1 MFNVSVINIRKLIKY
16 ILFFTLAIILYFI
29 FQKSSLKSKLTEFFS
44 SENSAPVLVASSNND
59 NNFQTSMNSSNSKDT
74 TKFSEFILNQTI
86 PGLSIINNQNQ
97 LGSETSYFEGKSS
110 IQFLLGQELTIM
122 NSINLAME
130 NSDSSIISNS
140 ASNGDNSNTNSNSSS
155 NNNSDTSS
163 SELEHAQTNVETT
176 VIDSGVPNKYTN
188 SYNGVTVKNGTNY
201 TLTDEILSPDNIS
214 INQQDVI
221 IFHTHTCESYTPTE
235 NFPYEESGTFRTTD
249 LDFSV
254 SRVGDALSDQLL
266 SYGFNVVHDKTYH
279 DYPAYS
285 GSYGRSQATVENLLV
300 SHPGTDIIIDL
311 HRDAIADTSYAPSV
325 IIGDE
330 TVAQLMFV
338 IGTDGGGL
346 EHPNWQQNL
355 KFAVKVQEKAN
366 ELYPGLFRPILLRNS
381 RYNQQLGKAACIIE
395 VGATGN
401 TLEQAM
407 GSMKYLSKI
416 LDEVLKN

>member
-1 MFNVSVINIRKLIKY
+1 MFNVRVINLRKLLK
-16 ILFFTLAIILYFI
+16 LAFIIILIFILYAILSNLPYNTKNISLEQTDLISDNSDFPLIIAKFI
-29 FQKSSLKSKLTEFFS
+29 F
-44 SENSAPVLVASSNND
+44 
-59 NNFQTSMNSSNSKDT
+59 
-74 TKFSEFILNQTI
+74 NQNI
-86 PGLSIINNQNQ
+86 PGLSILNNQSIID
-97 LGSETSYFEGKSS
+97 SETSYLEGHSS
-110 IQFLLGQELTIM
+110 IQYLIGQELSIIKSTKLAKEPIDYSLNESVQSDIS
-122 NSINLAME
+122 NS
-130 NSDSSIISNS
+130 SDSS
-140 ASNGDNSNTNSNSSS
+140 DSSS
-155 NNNSDTSS
+155 Q
-163 SELEHAQTNVETT
+163 LEHAPTNVATT
-176 VIDSGVPNKYTN
+176 VVENNVPNKYTD
-188 SYNGVTVKNGTNY
+188 SYNGVSIKNGTNY
-201 TLTDEILSPDNIS
+201 SLTEDILNPNNID
-214 INQQDVI
+214 INKNDI
-221 IFHTHTCESYTPTE
+221 MIFHTHTCESYTPTE
-235 NFPYEESGTFRTTD
+235 NYTYEESGTFRTTD
-249 LDFSV
+249 LNFSV

-266 SYGFNVVHDKTYH
+266 SYGFNVTHDKTYH

-311 HRDAIADTSYAPSV
+311 HRDAITDTSYAPSV